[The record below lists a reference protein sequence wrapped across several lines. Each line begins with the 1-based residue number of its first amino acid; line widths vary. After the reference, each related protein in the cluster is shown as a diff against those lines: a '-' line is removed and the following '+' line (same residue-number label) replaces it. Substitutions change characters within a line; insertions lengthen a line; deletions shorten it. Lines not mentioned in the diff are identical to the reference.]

1 MDTLINILLFV
12 LMLGILI
19 TFHELGHFL
28 TARLFNVY
36 IFEFAIGMGPKVF
49 QMQGKETKYSLRMLP
64 IGGYVAM
71 MGEQEDTPNDVEIT
85 EDMKKRSLKSINRG
99 KKAVIMSAGIIVN
112 LLLGLLIFSISNL
125 ATPQTRLLSN
135 FNVATDSAAFNAG
148 LRNDDVLV
156 VNTLELD
163 KGTQVIQTVGTASIS
178 SQTDKSFYV
187 LYSPVSFQD
196 LTFSGANLRYI
207 DQTITSVYEDDKVY
221 NLASGDQITFNFS
234 YYDAGDE
241 NTIIPVSLALDAV
254 AKGDTFVVED
264 FGLSLN
270 KETYYNTFG
279 QAMEKTGQDF
289 VNSTS
294 AVVRGLI
301 SLFTPKG
308 IQNVSGPV
316 GIFSVVSASLQ
327 NFGIGTYLF
336 YWGLI
341 SINLGLFNLLP
352 FPGLDGWHLVVT
364 AYEAI
369 ARKEINPKVK
379 NIISTV
385 GLVLLLGLSFIIL
398 IKDIIVGFF

>member
-49 QMQGKETKYSLRMLP
+49 QMQGKETKYSVRMLP

-71 MGEQEDTPNDVEIT
+71 MGEQEDMPNDIEIT
-85 EDMKKRSLKSINRG
+85 EDIKKRSLKSINRG
-99 KKAVIMSAGIIVN
+99 KKAVIMSAGIVVN

-135 FNVATDSAAFNAG
+135 FNVETDSVAFTAG

-163 KGTQVIQTVGTASIS
+163 NGTQVIQTVGTATIS
-178 SQTDKSFYV
+178 SQTDKSYYV

-207 DQTITSVYEDDKVY
+207 DQTITSVYEDDKIY
-221 NLASGDQITFNFS
+221 NLVSGDQINFNFS

-241 NTIIPVSLALDAV
+241 NTIIPVTLTLDAV
-254 AKGDTFVVED
+254 AKGDAFVVED

-294 AVVRGLI
+294 AVVRCLI
-301 SLFTPKG
+301 
-308 IQNVSGPV
+308 
-316 GIFSVVSASLQ
+316 
-327 NFGIGTYLF
+327 
-336 YWGLI
+336 
-341 SINLGLFNLLP
+341 
-352 FPGLDGWHLVVT
+352 
-364 AYEAI
+364 
-369 ARKEINPKVK
+369 
-379 NIISTV
+379 
-385 GLVLLLGLSFIIL
+385 
-398 IKDIIVGFF
+398 